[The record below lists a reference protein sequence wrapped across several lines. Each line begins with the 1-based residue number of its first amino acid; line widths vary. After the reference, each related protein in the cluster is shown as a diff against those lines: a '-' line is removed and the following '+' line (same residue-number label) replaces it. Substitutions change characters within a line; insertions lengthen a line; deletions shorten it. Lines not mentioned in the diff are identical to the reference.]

1 MKSVFTYADRASVR
15 LQFLNA
21 LMDVSTT
28 GIRGLNGFEVK
39 SEKRKV
45 KSVFTYTVRASAWLQ
60 FLDALMDVST
70 TGIRGL
76 NGFDVKTILRI
87 RRIIPNSPGVIIQ
100 TKKLAKS
107 ERRFEETS

>member
-1 MKSVFTYADRASVR
+1 M
-15 LQFLNA
+15 
-21 LMDVSTT
+21 
-28 GIRGLNGFEVK
+28 
-39 SEKRKV
+39 
-45 KSVFTYTVRASAWLQ
+45 Q

-107 ERRFEETS
+107 ERRFEETSKNKEKKMIYPLGYCGF